1 MHKSFLCLY
10 FSLVTLTSAF
20 AQEIEIG
27 TTIGFSNYFGD
38 LAPTPVLTE
47 TKPAGAIFGRY
58 NISSSFAFTG
68 SFSIGLVSGSDQNFT
83 ENQYRNLS
91 FRSNIYEMA
100 TLVEFNF
107 FKYGIGVLDKP
118 YTTYIF
124 AGIAATGF
132 NPQANVNG
140 IWIDLPNIQTEGK
153 KYSTLALSVP
163 FGMGF
168 KWRLTKHF
176 ALEGNVGFRRL
187 YSDYLDDVSGTYPN
201 VLSILENNGE
211 LAAFLS
217 DRSVE
222 ISGQP
227 FTSKEGY
234 RRGNSDFDD
243 WYIMGGISLT
253 YRFYSRIKC
262 SRFY

>member
-1 MHKSFLCLY
+1 MQKRILTLCLIVAINAPT
-10 FSLVTLTSAF
+10 FS
-20 AQEIEIG
+20 QEIEIG
-27 TTIGFSNYFGD
+27 TTIGVSNYFGD
-38 LAPTPVLTE
+38 LAPSPVLKE
-47 TKPAGAIFGRY
+47 IKPAGAIFGRY

-68 SFSIGLVSGSDQNFT
+68 SFSVAMVSGTDQNFK

-91 FRSNIYEMA
+91 FRSSIYEMA

-107 FKYGIGVLDKP
+107 SKYGVGVLDKR

-124 AGIAATGF
+124 LGLAATGF

-140 IWIDLPNIQTEGK
+140 TWINLSNIQTEGK
-153 KYSTLALSVP
+153 RYSTLAVSVP

-168 KWRLTKHF
+168 KCRMTKHL
-176 ALEGNVGFRRL
+176 ALEGNIGFRRL

-211 LAAFLS
+211 LAALLS

-222 ISGQP
+222 VSGQP

-243 WYIMGGISLT
+243 WYIIGGISLT

>member
-1 MHKSFLCLY
+1 MY
-10 FSLVTLTSAF
+10 

-38 LAPTPVLTE
+38 LAPTPVLKE
-47 TKPAGAIFGRY
+47 TKPAGALFGRY
-58 NISSSFAFTG
+58 NISSSFAFT
-68 SFSIGLVSGSDQNFT
+68 SSLSAGLVTGNDQNFK

-91 FRSNIYEMA
+91 FRSSIYEMA

-107 FKYGIGVLDKP
+107 FKYGVGVLDKR

-124 AGIAATGF
+124 LGIAATSF

-140 IWIDLPNIQTEGK
+140 TWINLSNIQTEGK
-153 KYSTLALSVP
+153 KYSTLAISVP

-168 KWRLTKHF
+168 KCRMSKHF
-176 ALEGNVGFRRL
+176 ALEGNIGFRRL

-201 VLSILENNGE
+201 VITMLEKNGQ
-211 LAAFLS
+211 LAALLS

-222 ISGQP
+222 VTGQP
-227 FTSKEGY
+227 FSNKEGY
-234 RRGNSDFDD
+234 RRGNNDFDD

>member
-1 MHKSFLCLY
+1 MQKLILTLCLFVATNART
-10 FSLVTLTSAF
+10 FS
-20 AQEIEIG
+20 QEIEIG
-27 TTIGFSNYFGD
+27 TTIGFSNYLGD

-47 TKPAGAIFGRY
+47 TKPGGAIFGRY

-68 SFSIGLVSGSDQNFT
+68 SFSVGMVSGTDQNFK

-107 FKYGIGVLDKP
+107 FKYGAGVLDKR
-118 YTTYIF
+118 YTTYLF
-124 AGIAATGF
+124 LGLAATGF

-140 IWIDLPNIQTEGK
+140 LWIDLSNIQTEGE
-153 KYSTLALSVP
+153 KYSTLAVSVP

-168 KWRLTKHF
+168 KWRMTKHF

-201 VLSILENNGE
+201 VLSKLENNGE
-211 LAAFLS
+211 LAALLS

-222 ISGQP
+222 ISGQS
-227 FTSKEGY
+227 FTSKKGY